1 MPKHVYLFYTEAN
14 AAEAQQVSNDLK
26 ALHIPCKM
34 EASTQDKIQQL
45 KEDSEGV
52 ALLLVSDN
60 FLKDLTQTRH
70 LEYLLE
76 EFPAERVLSVIT
88 HGRRPKK
95 GEPERQEVYP
105 TRIKTLND
113 VMYYRD
119 YWYEAWIA
127 LRKASK
133 GTEGQ
138 ELDQINEQKEL
149 AKRLSVGNISN
160 HIRSINQSEPI
171 EWEALY
177 ADAYQL
183 LKERTGVQSEE
194 QHAPSE
200 ESQEEPIPTIDL
212 PVEEEDKNAE
222 EEHTAEEIPTAPS
235 ILETTIVEEAEKQEE
250 EPPITVADVEVP
262 DGEELEAQQ
271 EENTEEEQEENNSLE
286 TAEVKEIQ
294 QIDLYEEEALQKVHT
309 EEEEEGLDTTEE
321 EEELPEKIP
330 VADIAQTEEEEPF
343 SLEGQLEDL
352 EELDAQAILAKYDLE
367 EVENIDVLFH
377 LAESQTEED
386 QDQAARHTYERI
398 LTLDPYNGRALIWL
412 ARLLAKQEKGED
424 HTEAANYYRKA
435 IMVNDD
441 NPNLYYEYGL
451 LQKEEKSYH
460 KASESFREALLLDE
474 RYEEAYFGLAQCLQE
489 MGRAEEA
496 KANYLQACI
505 LDAERFETA
514 ENDNYFKVI
523 RVQQEEESPE
533 EEERAAAE
541 VELEEHPNAN
551 TVVLVTGAT
560 SGIGRSIAGQF
571 ALSGYKVIMVG
582 RRRERLEAVK
592 ELLESH
598 LEEAQVHCLT
608 LDVRDLEAVKAA
620 VEGLPEGWKDIDIL
634 VNNAGLA
641 KGFGPINEGE
651 IDHWETMIDTNL
663 KGLLYV
669 SRAITPGMVERQK
682 GHVINIG
689 SVAGVEAYAGGAVY
703 CATKAAVDSLT
714 RSMRL
719 DLYQHNIKVTAVH
732 PGHVEQTE
740 FAEVRYEDAEKAKIY
755 EDFKPLAAK
764 DVADTVVYVATRPE
778 HVNIQNVLL
787 FSTQQASATNVD
799 RSGRE

>member
-1 MPKHVYLFYTEAN
+1 MPKQVYLFYTEAN

-26 ALHIPCKM
+26 ILHIPCEK
-34 EASTQDKIQQL
+34 EASAQAKMQQL
-45 KEDSEGV
+45 KEDPDGV

-60 FLKDLTQTRH
+60 FLKDLSQTRH

-127 LRKASK
+127 LRKAAK
-133 GTEGQ
+133 GVEGP
-138 ELDQINEQKEL
+138 ELEQINEQKEM

-160 HIRSINQSEPI
+160 HIRAINQSEPI

-177 ADAYQL
+177 ADDYQL
-183 LKERTGVQSEE
+183 LKERTGVEPSEDYAATEEE
-194 QHAPSE
+194 QEDS
-200 ESQEEPIPTIDL
+200 IPTIDL
-212 PVEEEDKNAE
+212 PVEEDNKEVE
-222 EEHTAEEIPTAPS
+222 VEQPTAEVTTEPS
-235 ILETTIVEEAEKQEE
+235 ILETTIVEEAEKEE
-250 EPPITVADVEVP
+250 ETPPITVADVEVP
-262 DGEELEAQQ
+262 SGEELEAQEEDNQ
-271 EENTEEEQEENNSLE
+271 EAESKEEETSPLE
-286 TAEVKEIQ
+286 TAAVEDIQ
-294 QIDLYEEEALQKVHT
+294 QVDLYEEEALQEVNT
-309 EEEEEGLDTTEE
+309 EEVEENETEKI
-321 EEELPEKIP
+321 PEKIP
-330 VADIAQTEEEEPF
+330 VAEIAKTEEEEEEHF

-352 EELDAQAILAKYDLE
+352 EGLDAQEILAKYDVE
-367 EVENIDVLFH
+367 EVEDVDILFH
-377 LAESQTEED
+377 IAESLTEED
-386 QDQAARHTYERI
+386 QDEAARHTYERI
-398 LTLDPYNGRALIWL
+398 LSLDPYNGRALIWL
-412 ARLLAKQEKGED
+412 ARLLAKQEEEKD
-424 HTEAANYYRKA
+424 HVEAANYYRKA

-474 RYEEAYFGLAQCLQE
+474 RYEEAYFGLAQCLRE
-489 MGRAEEA
+489 MGRLEEA
-496 KANYLQACI
+496 KANYLQACV

-523 RVQQEEESPE
+523 RAKQEEENLE
-533 EEERAAAE
+533 EEQEMEAALE
-541 VELEEHPNAN
+541 PEEHPNAS

-571 ALSGYKVIMVG
+571 ALSGYKVIMAG
-582 RRRERLEAVK
+582 RRTERLEALK

-598 LEEAQVHCLT
+598 LEEAQIHCLT

-641 KGFGPINEGE
+641 KGFGSIHEGE

-669 SRAITPGMVERQK
+669 TRAISPRMVERQT
-682 GHVINIG
+682 GHIINIG
-689 SVAGVEAYAGGAVY
+689 SVAGVEAYKGGGVY

-755 EDFKPLAAK
+755 EDFKPLSAK

-787 FSTQQASATNVD
+787 FSTQQASATAVD
-799 RSGRE
+799 RSGRG